1 MKDIFGELRGN
12 TFRNGYMNGPF
23 GSKPIVYADSTASG
37 VVYKPILEYFQENI
51 YPFYSNTH
59 SNAVSGKYMAELIDA
74 TKKIIRKH
82 YNCDSED
89 DQIIFTGNGCT
100 GAILHL
106 IHAMNLKENNTVNQ
120 KDLYP
125 LSETAVQPDE
135 QSTSETKKN
144 QYLNAFVN
152 QQIINKQY
160 APQSFAQRFA
170 EERKVYDVTESFESF
185 DSTYVLP
192 KKSFIGNK
200 TFVVFISI
208 LEHHSNYLPWKHLSY
223 PVELVPIKANG
234 QLDEKYMTKKM
245 GEYYSRGTKII
256 ASFSG
261 ASNVSGIIEDWSKIS
276 KIVHSFEGVMLWD
289 MAACGPYVEI
299 NMHNN
304 DAEGDY
310 MDAIFLSPHK
320 FLGGPGCPGLLIA
333 HKKLFVNKVPYCP
346 GGGTVRFVCKNYQ
359 VYNPDIEVKETGGT
373 PNILGCIQLGKVY
386 ELKNRIQ
393 PYINLKEEIIFEYC
407 LLRLK
412 EIKNLILVRP
422 QGGAGP
428 EEKKS
433 LQGFIGD
440 SNVRS
445 LPIFS
450 FIIPN
455 YHCNLVVVLLN
466 DLFGIQ
472 SRGGIS
478 CCSVFAQNIL
488 HLNEKQQQ
496 VIYQSIEQGNGVPT
510 NYGWCRVSFHYLMS
524 KEEINYILESIEL
537 VAQYISK
544 LSEYYEY
551 DPVKNNWLY
560 KNTSWKDKPPSSK
573 LFVTQRNYNSSDLE
587 ANLKSI
593 KSFLFRL

>member
-1 MKDIFGELRGN
+1 MTDIFNEMRRN

-23 GSKPIVYADSTASG
+23 GTKPIVYADATASG
-37 VVYKPILEYFQENI
+37 IVYKPILRYFQENI

-59 SNAVSGKYMAELIDA
+59 SNAVSGKYMTELIDA
-74 TKKIIRKH
+74 TKKVIRQH
-82 YNCDSED
+82 YNCDPEN

-106 IHAMNLKENNTVNQ
+106 IHAMNLKENTTVNQ
-120 KDLYP
+120 NKNDAQMMATDLKQEPFMY
-125 LSETAVQPDE
+125 
-135 QSTSETKKN
+135 KN
-144 QYLNAFVN
+144 ADSRKNEYLNAFED
-152 QQIINKQY
+152 
-160 APQSFAQRFA
+160 QSFIIKRNSILD
-170 EERKVYDVTESFESF
+170 ERVEVEAPMGPQVKESFESF
-185 DSTYVLP
+185 DSTYVVP

-234 QLDEKYMTKKM
+234 QLDEKYMAKKM
-245 GEYYSRGTKII
+245 GEYYNRGTKII

-276 KIVHSFEGVMLWD
+276 KLVHSFEGVMLWD

-304 DAEGDY
+304 DEDGDH

-359 VYNPDIEVKETGGT
+359 VYNPNIEIKETGGT

-386 ELKNRIQ
+386 ELKNQIQ
-393 PYINLKEEIIFEYC
+393 PYINVKEEIVFEYC

-412 EIKNLILVRP
+412 EIENLILVRP
-422 QGGAGP
+422 
-428 EEKKS
+428 EDEKSFGYNK
-433 LQGFIGD
+433 D
-440 SNVRS
+440 SIVRS

-450 FIIPN
+450 FIIQN

-488 HLNEKQQQ
+488 HLNERQQQ
-496 VIYQSIEQGNGVPT
+496 LIYQSIEQGNGVPT
-510 NYGWCRVSFHYLMS
+510 NYGWCRISFHYLMS
-524 KEEINYILESIEL
+524 KEEINYILESIQL
-537 VAQYISK
+537 VTKYIPK
-544 LSEYYEY
+544 LSKYYEY
-551 DPVKNNWLY
+551 DPVKNNWSY
-560 KNTSWKDKPPSSK
+560 NSTSWKDKSPSSK
-573 LFVTQRNYNSSDLE
+573 LFVANTNYTSLDLE
-587 ANLKSI
+587 KNFTNMKQ
-593 KSFLFRL
+593 FLERL